1 MERESYSRI
10 EVRVST
16 DDDKR
21 LAAEAAVAEIEPGML
36 VGLGTGST
44 AAYAIAAIGARIE
57 TGLEI
62 EAVATSLA
70 SERRAVWH
78 GIELLDFEDVASV
91 DLVIDGADEFDSQ
104 FRAIKGAG
112 GAMLREKIVA
122 SAASRMVVVADGSK
136 RVDRLGAAPVP
147 VEVLPFARSFVA
159 AELRKLG
166 GEPVLRRTGADPV
179 LTDQHNIVLDCGF
192 ARLGAPGELAAAL
205 AAIPGVLAHGLFLH
219 EVDAA
224 YVGIDGRVERF
235 ERY

>member
-1 MERESYSRI
+1 LRI

-21 LAAEAAVAEIEPGML
+21 RAAEAAVAEIESGML

-44 AAYAIAAIGARIE
+44 AAYAIAAIGARIK

-62 EAVATSLA
+62 KAVATSLA

-91 DLVIDGADEFDSQ
+91 DLVIDGADELDSRL
-104 FRAIKGAG
+104 RAIKGAG

-122 SAASRMVVVADGSK
+122 SAAKRMVIVVDGSK
-136 RVDRLGAAPVP
+136 RVERLGAAPLP
-147 VEVLPFARSFVA
+147 IEVLPFARSFVA

-166 GEPVLRRTGADPV
+166 GEPVLRRAGSNLD
-179 LTDQHNIVLDCGF
+179 LTDQHNIVLDCEF
-192 ARLGAPGELAAAL
+192 SRLDAPDELAAAL

-219 EVDAA
+219 EADAA
-224 YVGIDGRVERF
+224 YVGIDGRVERL
-235 ERY
+235 ERH